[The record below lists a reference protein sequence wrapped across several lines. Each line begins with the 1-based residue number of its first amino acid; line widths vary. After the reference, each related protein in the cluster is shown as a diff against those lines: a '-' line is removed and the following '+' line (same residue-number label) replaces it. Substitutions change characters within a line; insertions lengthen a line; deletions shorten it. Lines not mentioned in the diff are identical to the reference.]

1 MWWSFDKR
9 CSSVLWV
16 IGGKKRKHCHS
27 FPKHLDN
34 SNSSYYGCHGATSGS
49 LLPARSLHKQNSL
62 FECTQCFP
70 FSSRGG
76 TEWHSPAPPQTEA
89 ARRSVQNQSAP
100 ALKGQYVANKH
111 TEWVNAEPLVRQK
124 QSSLCGPIPAL
135 HTLSG
140 YYHVKRAPGWWM
152 NHQAIRAAASERP
165 RLNHYHHL
173 LFTGPSIYWPT
184 MSSC

>member
-16 IGGKKRKHCHS
+16 IGGKKKGSTVTRFQSIWTIQTALIMAAMELLLAHFSQLEAFISKIAYLNVRS
-27 FPKHLDN
+27 AFLFPL
-34 SNSSYYGCHGATSGS
+34 GAGLSDT
-49 LLPARSLHKQNSL
+49 
-62 FECTQCFP
+62 
-70 FSSRGG
+70 
-76 TEWHSPAPPQTEA
+76 APPPPD
-89 ARRSVQNQSAP
+89 RSCSPAP